1 MGSRR
6 HLVLLITGL
15 LVAVLAT
22 AFVVLGWG
30 SADRIATGVSA
41 LAGLAGVGV
50 ALWAALPGARPG
62 LRVRGTG
69 AARVRGTGYA
79 TSGIDAPADDT
90 TPMDVSGTG
99 DVTAGD
105 GGQAI
110 SGIVRR
116 PR

>member
-1 MGSRR
+1 MKPTR
-6 HLVLLITGL
+6 HVVLLVSGL
-15 LVAVLAT
+15 LVSVLAT
-22 AFVVLGWG
+22 TFVVLEWE

-50 ALWAALPGARPG
+50 ALWAALPTTRSGAR
-62 LRVRGTG
+62 VRETGTTR
-69 AARVRGTGYA
+69 ARGTGYA
-79 TSGIDAPADDT
+79 NSGIDAPASDA
-90 TPMDVSGTG
+90 TPMEVHRTG
-99 DVTAGD
+99 DATAGD